1 MWGCEGSHVVVAEAA
16 PTWYCPAPSQL
27 QNSNLSIQNRGKM
40 GFICCIHEL
49 LLPRHPA
56 QALSWLN
63 YPKKQK
69 GGVTISCFGIKG
81 INSDFSL
88 STAQLATGLKHGA
101 DGYEIIANSYSLD

>member
-1 MWGCEGSHVVVAEAA
+1 MWWWQRQHPPGTAL
-16 PTWYCPAPSQL
+16 PL
-27 QNSNLSIQNRGKM
+27 LSYKTQIYLHKTGEKM
-40 GFICCIHEL
+40 GFICHIHQL